1 MATYFIDPQTLPT
14 YSPPLHE
21 GTVNRRLVGRETG
34 AAQVEVVLG
43 VVQPGGKAEMHQ
55 HDDLEQVIY
64 VLEGRAAVRVG
75 DEIRFEVG
83 PGEVLFFP
91 PKTPHEIVVVGD
103 QPYKVLVIYAPPMTG
118 GGP

>member
-14 YSPPLHE
+14 YSPQQHE

-34 AAQVEVVLG
+34 AAHVEVVLG

-75 DEIRFEVG
+75 DGERFEVG
-83 PGEVLFFP
+83 PGQLLFFP
-91 PKTPHEIVVVGD
+91 PTTPHEIVVVGD
-103 QPYKVLVIYAPPMTG
+103 QAYHALVIYAPPSAR